1 MHSFTRYLSLHSRNN
16 GQFAVSI
23 SAASPFVLLQT
34 ALNDI
39 GDLRYNPIFPAYLSP
54 GQAPP
59 TIPDP
64 LKSVAFF
71 FARFPYNALGRM
83 KPDLAPGELEQV
95 YFTQGLASILC
106 LNCELSR
113 ALELRELMDNKL
125 LEYWPLQD
133 SIIHFD
139 KVVIEHDAH
148 GGTHT
153 ERIVLPAGLGPELE
167 VYVEQIYASIVT
179 LRQSYALYNPEELKT
194 LDCVARLTDGLIAQY
209 AEIKKR
215 DTKDIEQALN
225 DSKRC
230 HAIVSALAELSA
242 SLSYLVTQGTSGCSP
257 ILANPSPFPHF
268 SLLGVGGALRALRK
282 FTRYLEFAFSVRDAS
297 EVIAH
302 GYSCRSVD
310 FPIRISV
317 YTSGDEYKFSAS
329 DEEVEEEFDRGGD
342 FPEKDDVP
350 LLTYLSL
357 RHGFKESKFAI
368 TAATE
373 ILTAEVSPQWT
384 MMTLSHEIMHNRV
397 RLIFQAL
404 FGASWKQD
412 RNSILTGQHFTDFK
426 DWYESRG
433 SGKQYNLDCAIRNA
447 ILNFCCAMDRAMDI
461 KKKRRTEDERNISEV
476 DLEEAYGRHKLRAME
491 LFVHF
496 HDYYFAYARQ
506 PKLYTTSLWASWIN
520 VAAPYSR
527 LIDYLVRTL
536 ATVACGTGLE
546 YAQAFDNACEILD
559 DSLRIL
565 ERSGVHSPLFDK
577 MRSLLK
583 DEKVY
588 AIFKPSYYLIDQ
600 VRRFFASSKIAKRID
615 RLEED
620 PFAEGSTSAKTY
632 SANVFVYG
640 EDDQKT
646 FVSPIRFSLASLLR
660 SMSGQSQI
668 KDRQWLTAWNTM
680 VISSQEA
687 NKC

>member
-1 MHSFTRYLSLHSRNN
+1 MHSFTRYLSLHSRGT
-16 GQFAVSI
+16 GQFVVSI
-23 SAASPFVLLQT
+23 SEATPFELLQD
-34 ALNDI
+34 ALN
-39 GDLRYNPIFPAYLSP
+39 GVTDLRYSPVFPAYLTP

-59 TIPDP
+59 AIPEP

-71 FARFPYNALGRM
+71 FARFPYHMLGRI
-83 KPDLAPGELEQV
+83 KPELAPDELDQV

-106 LNCELSR
+106 VNCDLSR
-113 ALELRELMDNKL
+113 ALALRELMDHKL

-133 SIIHFD
+133 AILQSD
-139 KVVIEHDAH
+139 NVVIEHDPRKA
-148 GGTHT
+148 TST
-153 ERIVLPAGLGPELE
+153 EKIVLQPGLGPELD

-179 LRQSYALYNPEELKT
+179 LRHSYTLFNPEELNT
-194 LDCVARLTDGLIAQY
+194 LDSIARLTDRLITLYCEVKQRHTDA
-209 AEIKKR
+209 
-215 DTKDIEQALN
+215 IEQALN

-230 HAIVSALAELSA
+230 HAVVSALAELSA

-268 SLLGVGGALRALRK
+268 SLLGVGGALRAVRK
-282 FTRYLEFAFSVRDAS
+282 FTRYLESAFSVRDAS
-297 EVIAH
+297 EVIEQ
-302 GYSCRSVD
+302 GYTCRSVD
-310 FPIRISV
+310 FPVRISL
-317 YTSGDEYKFSAS
+317 YESGDAYKFSAP
-329 DEEVEEEFDRGGD
+329 DQHVQEEFDSGGE

-404 FGASWKQD
+404 FGSGWKHD
-412 RNSILTGQHFTDFK
+412 RNSVLTAQHFLDFK

-433 SGKQYNLDCAIRNA
+433 AGKQYKLDCALSNA
-447 ILNFCCAMDRAMDI
+447 ILNFCCAMDRAMEI
-461 KKKRRTEDERNISEV
+461 KQIRRSVDERKVSQS

-496 HDYYFAYARQ
+496 HDYYFAYACQDR
-506 PKLYTTSLWASWIN
+506 LYTTSLWASWIA

-536 ATVACGTGLE
+536 ATVACGTGLKCDP
-546 YAQAFDNACEILD
+546 AFEHASEVLA
-559 DSLRIL
+559 DSLLIL

-577 MRSLLK
+577 MRTLLS

-600 VRRFFASSKIAKRID
+600 VRRFFASRDISKRID
-615 RLEED
+615 GLDKD
-620 PFAEGSTSAKTY
+620 PFAEGSTSATTY
-632 SANVFVYG
+632 SANIFVYG
-640 EDDQKT
+640 EDDQRT
-646 FVSPIRFSLASLLR
+646 FVSPIRFSLASLSR
-660 SMSGQSQI
+660 SMSGQSPI
-668 KDRQWLTAWNTM
+668 KDRRWLTAWNTM
-680 VISSQEA
+680 VISSQGA